1 MIIDF
6 HTHIFPPLFR
16 EDRDRLAT
24 EDPAFRSIYKSPDAR
39 IASAE
44 DLIQSMDEEGV
55 QRSVVFGFP
64 WENAELYARHNDYII
79 EAVHQ
84 YADRLTGFCA
94 FSPHTPGGAQE
105 AERCL
110 NQGLSGIGELAV
122 YGSGLTSDTIE
133 ALKEVMAVCVETDV
147 PLLLHTN
154 EPVGHAYP
162 GKTPN
167 TLRQI
172 YDFVRTYPSNRIVL
186 AHWGGGLLFYGLMK
200 KEVREAL
207 RNVWFDTA
215 ASPFLYT
222 PDIYRMAGEI
232 IGFEKILFGSDY
244 PLIRPQR
251 YFREMANAG
260 ISLEQLAQ
268 IKGLNAQRLLPNRSR
283 RDVPATQCRPLAQS

>member
-6 HTHIFPPLFR
+6 HTHIFPPPFR
-16 EDRDRLAT
+16 EERDRLAT
-24 EDPAFRSIYKSPDAR
+24 EDPAFQSIYSSPDAR

-79 EAVHQ
+79 NAVHQ
-84 YADRLTGFCA
+84 YPDRLTGFCA
-94 FSPHTPGGAQE
+94 FSPLSPGGAQE

-122 YGSGLTSDTIE
+122 YGSGLTSETIKG
-133 ALKEVMAVCVETDV
+133 LKDVMAVCVETDV

-251 YFREMANAG
+251 YFREMADAG
-260 ISLEQLAQ
+260 IPFEQLAQ
-268 IKGLNAQRLLPNRSR
+268 IKGLNAQRLLPDRS
-283 RDVPATQCRPLAQS
+283 